1 MNLIRIRVAKAL
13 EPSVLRLAKYKI
25 NWDMKSLA
33 DLEPLYQ
40 KVMGFLKKTEYGEYL
55 AMKTLFG
62 EQVATRVAMRGQ
74 MKVPPFVTSQQKAS
88 AQEADN

>member
-1 MNLIRIRVAKAL
+1 
-13 EPSVLRLAKYKI
+13 
-25 NWDMKSLA
+25 
-33 DLEPLYQ
+33 
-40 KVMGFLKKTEYGEYL
+40 
-55 AMKTLFG
+55 MKTLFG